1 MSVDNHL
8 IGNIQELFA
17 DKLLVEVESL
27 DTDLLEAGLL
37 DSLALIQL
45 LVQLEERFG
54 VKIAVDELE
63 IDDFRSIG
71 SIARLVASL
80 KPVSGDNRGA
90 RAKEILPANE
100 LARPGVVR
108 A

>member
-27 DTDLLEAGLL
+27 DTDLLEAGLM

-63 IDDFRSIG
+63 IDDFRSIA
-71 SIARLVASL
+71 SIARLVARQTPTPIDRKSMRGKTVVAL
-80 KPVSGDNRGA
+80 DGDA
-90 RAKEILPANE
+90 LES
-100 LARPGVVR
+100 
-108 A
+108 